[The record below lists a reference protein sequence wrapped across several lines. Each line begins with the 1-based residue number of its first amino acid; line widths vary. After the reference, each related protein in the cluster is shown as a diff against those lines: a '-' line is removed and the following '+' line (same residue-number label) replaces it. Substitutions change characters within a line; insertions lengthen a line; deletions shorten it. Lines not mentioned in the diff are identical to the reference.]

1 MDIAGIFEE
10 LKRRAEADPAV
21 REALLRTEEAEA
33 PLHAFC
39 VYAAST
45 AAARTHRFWM
55 GRTTTTACSWPSS
68 GCSAEPQSLRL
79 PPEGPSPKSQKR
91 CSAPYTEMRCTFY
104 IRIIRF

>member
-39 VYAAST
+39 VYAASQGLPLYEMDILQYGEESY
-45 AAARTHRFWM
+45 AAMKRSTNGGGENSPLLDGQDDYYSMFM
-55 GRTTTTACSWPSS
+55 
-68 GCSAEPQSLRL
+68 AELRML
-79 PPEGPSPKSQKR
+79 R
-91 CSAPYTEMRCTFY
+91 
-104 IRIIRF
+104 